1 MEKIIY
7 QQEDGKVALVVP
19 TDGFTL
25 EQVIESAVPVGVPY
39 LVIND
44 EDIPDGFYDFHD
56 AVSAN
61 FDDPVN
67 ISITVD
73 IERAKEIAK
82 NKLREERKQLFEKND
97 IKLRDAMLS
106 ENKVDLKAAIDTR
119 DRLRKAPKLV
129 DSLSSLEE
137 LRNITLLG

>member
-7 QQEDGKVALVVP
+7 QQENGKVALVVP
-19 TDGFTL
+19 TDSFTL

-39 LVIND
+39 LVIDD